1 MLHASTFTSM
11 VDDRLYCYFIVVSV
25 QVRDHHKYSCLFLK
39 INEAQFY
46 TSKQIKSAFGHTCI
60 SPIFECAVGTLIW
73 EYAYVDNFKAE
84 NELVAWKQSS
94 NLSLSFVPNI
104 YCWLGTTRCSV
115 VHVRLSQCHWWIWPR
130 LFFFLLHPQ
139 QHTTQAIN
147 LLWMSRSVLQSP
159 PLHSRCSC
167 TGINLLRLT
176 RKKNSNNS
184 YC

>member
-104 YCWLGTTRCSV
+104 YCWLGTTRCSERANRNNLMSSWV
-115 VHVRLSQCHWWIWPR
+115 IVFVHVLCGPCAIEPMSLVNLTKVILLSFTPTATH
-130 LFFFLLHPQ
+130 
-139 QHTTQAIN
+139 HTGN
-147 LLWMSRSVLQSP
+147 
-159 PLHSRCSC
+159 
-167 TGINLLRLT
+167 
-176 RKKNSNNS
+176 
-184 YC
+184 